1 MSHGKY
7 LVDVITSFEIEGIMK
22 KIVPLTYE
30 KYCDSDSMKM
40 YCLFE
45 KLNMQSHK
53 NSLLS
58 SDDFVMNAFVD
69 ENRVEELIKNLF
81 VVEFFKLKIYPN
93 LKNSLSDSKFSLK
106 TYLCLHFESIII
118 NLLEKFFYNISG
130 CLAAG
135 NYLLDIIEYCYYN
148 LTSNISNLDLLK
160 KLNIDTQKID
170 KNSTDKIDYGK
181 DLDEKYNGIQF
192 SISMACLSIT
202 RFISDHLDQLPFPIT
217 NTLLN
222 GKDFPLLFVEILEVK
237 PWYVINS
244 SKDITHI
251 YEDNKFVSLEKDPKL
266 INTMNKYEGQIWITL
281 YNLLIMQGL
290 KYEITDYRKN
300 ILLRLKK
307 FMNQRLYDQLP
318 PLVNLYRALEQMSI
332 SNTQTNTFSSTK
344 SFLVEMVPELFEFN
358 HSNKSDKSLN
368 LKALSETI
376 FEKYFKNADIKDEIS
391 MVGEVFSLDNMD
403 YFMDKPICGNCG
415 KEANNRCKQCKME
428 WYCSKECQIL
438 RWTNG
443 HKEFCKKMKDINS
456 N

>member
-7 LVDVITSFEIEGIMK
+7 LVDVINSFEIESVMK
-22 KIVPLTYE
+22 KLIPLSYE
-30 KYCDSDSMKM
+30 KYCDSDTMNM
-40 YCLFE
+40 YCLYE

-58 SDDFVMNAFVD
+58 SEDFVMNSFID
-69 ENRVEELIKNLF
+69 ENKVEELIKNLF
-81 VVEFFKLKIYPN
+81 VIEFFKMKVFPLIKI
-93 LKNSLSDSKFSLK
+93 KLSDSKYSLK
-106 TYLCLHFESIII
+106 AYLCLHFESIVI

-148 LTSNISNLDLLK
+148 MTTNISHVDFVK
-160 KLNIDTQKID
+160 KLKIELD
-170 KNSTDKIDYGK
+170 KNSIEKIDYEK
-181 DLDEKYNGIQF
+181 DLEEKFHGIQF

-202 RFISDHLDQLPFPIT
+202 RFISDHLDQLPFPVT

-222 GKDFPLLFVEILEVK
+222 GKDFPLLLVEILEVK
-237 PWYVINS
+237 PWYIINN
-244 SKDITHI
+244 SKEITHV
-251 YEDNKFVSLEKDPKL
+251 YDDNKFVSIEKDQKL
-266 INTMNKYEGQIWITL
+266 LNTMNKYEGQIWITL

-290 KYEITDYRKN
+290 KYEITDFRKN

-332 SNTQTNTFSSTK
+332 SNTQTNTFSTTK
-344 SFLVEMVPELFEFN
+344 SFLVEMVPELFNFN
-358 HSNKSDKSLN
+358 HTNKSDKSLDIK
-368 LKALSETI
+368 LLSETV
-376 FEKYFKNADIKDEIS
+376 FDKYFKNGNIKEEVS
-391 MVGEVFSLDNMD
+391 QVGEVFSLDNMD

-443 HKEFCKKMKDINS
+443 HKEFCNKMKEINS
-456 N
+456 SQ